1 MIASRNHPV
10 SCGTPTSSFARQHA
24 KRSLANR
31 SFELQATEVRRATG
45 SSSISTV
52 TAAAKVLTRK
62 TSASYVTD
70 FNVSVNRRTDGY
82 FQQVSVSSGN
92 TAVLSELSSGA
103 IATYQSTGE
112 CVFRGESQDGEVAL
126 ARVVSGAGAGVSV
139 DTFQS
144 WVAGSL
150 ASHCTSQIASL
161 TATKTG
167 LNVFN
172 SGTFVR
178 NAGCWANGVDLSC
191 ASPWNSTGGPQR
203 AGTLVSRRHVLFC
216 KHASFYP
223 TTGASMLFVSPDST
237 PVYRTLSA
245 ILPVPNVDIVVGL
258 LDSEVPESISFARVM
273 PSNYT
278 AYLPGIDG
286 VSSIPVMTL
295 NQSDRASVAALRH
308 LSASFENTYPDSYP
322 SYSGT
327 IVSGDS
333 GNPVF
338 WVVNG
343 SPVLLGV
350 LTIGGYGGGSIVSAY
365 ASVVNAAMTTLGGG
379 YTLTS
384 VNLTGFP
391 TY

>member
-31 SFELQATEVRRATG
+31 SFEFQTTEVRRATG
-45 SSSISTV
+45 TDSTSTV
-52 TAAAKVLTRK
+52 TVGAKVFTRK

-92 TAVLSELSSGA
+92 TAVLSELSSGS

-112 CVFRGESQDGEVAL
+112 CVFRGESPDGEVAL
-126 ARVVSGAGAGVSV
+126 ARVVSSAGAGASV

-144 WVAGSL
+144 WAAGSM
-150 ASHCTSQIASL
+150 ASHCMTQIASL
-161 TATKTG
+161 TATKTA

-172 SGTFVR
+172 SGTFIR

-191 ASPWNSTGGPQR
+191 ASPWNSTGGSQR

-223 TTGASMLFVSPDST
+223 AIGASMLFVSPDST
-237 PVYRTLSA
+237 PVYRTLTALS
-245 ILPVPNVDIVVGL
+245 LVPNVDIAVGV
-258 LDSEVPESISFARVM
+258 LDSDVPESISFARVM

-278 AYLPGIDG
+278 AYLPGVDA

-295 NQSDRASVAALRH
+295 NQSDRASVASMRNLT
-308 LSASFENTYPDSYP
+308 ASFENTYPTSHP
-322 SYSGT
+322 SYAGE
-327 IVSGDS
+327 IVAGDS

-338 WVVNG
+338 WVING
-343 SPVLLGV
+343 SPVLIGV
-350 LTIGGYGGGSIVSAY
+350 VTIGGYGGGSVISAY
-365 ASVVNAAMTTLGGG
+365 ASAVNAAMATLGGG
-379 YTLTS
+379 YSLTTAG
-384 VNLTGFP
+384 LAGFP